1 MPLFKAVQIEIDSGK
16 STGRKEWY
24 FAKNSKDAAR
34 QLLYT
39 RKLKHS
45 KCKLGPTG
53 RVVANCGDGT
63 SWVITRQ
70 KQTRKK
76 KA

>member
-1 MPLFKAVQIEIDSGK
+1 MPLFMAVQIETDTGRQ
-16 STGRKEWY
+16 TGRKEAY
-24 FAKNSKDAAR
+24 LARNAQDAAR

-45 KCKLGPTG
+45 KCKLGRTG

-63 SWVITRQ
+63 SWVITWKKRE
-70 KQTRKK
+70 RKK
-76 KA
+76 KR